1 MSELRGRGR
10 RSGRGRTGAQALPDP
25 EGAPEAAAL
34 QAAARSIGRQIV
46 LVSGLVV
53 VGALALTIAWVL
65 HQTVPQERLEQVAA
79 AGQGEVL
86 VSAADVVAGLVVLGV
101 GGVVFAGLVTV
112 VIARRAVRP
121 LGEAL
126 RLQRQFVADASHE
139 LRTPLAVLDV
149 RLQALQRKIAGG
161 AVTADENVTAD
172 LARLRDDSRALID
185 IVGDL
190 LEAAGS
196 DPAGGATSPAPMP
209 LDDTVADVVRS
220 MSVLAEERGVALAQE
235 PGAGVAAR
243 VRVRVPSASL
253 RRAVLALVDNALGH
267 APRGSTITVST
278 QVRAGSVVLAVTD
291 QGPGITGID
300 PTRVF
305 DRFARS
311 EPEPEP
317 EPESAPDPT
326 SSSVPAAP
334 AVGGQ
339 TTRPSFGIG
348 LALVREIAL
357 RHGGSVRVAS
367 SSAAGTT
374 LELTLPLA
382 DVVG

>member
-1 MSELRGRGR
+1 M
-10 RSGRGRTGAQALPDP
+10 
-25 EGAPEAAAL
+25 AL

-79 AGQGEVL
+79 ASQGEVF
-86 VSAADVVAGLVVLGV
+86 VSATDVVAGLVVLGV
-101 GGVVFAGLVTV
+101 AGVVFAGLVTV

-139 LRTPLAVLDV
+139 LRTPLAVLDA
-149 RLQALQRKIAGG
+149 RLQALQRRIAGG
-161 AVTADENVTAD
+161 AATADEDVTAD

-190 LEAAGS
+190 LEAAGG
-196 DPAGGATSPAPMP
+196 DPAEGAVSAGSAS
-209 LDDTVADVVRS
+209 LDDVVAEVLRS
-220 MSVLAEERGVALAQE
+220 MSVLAEERAVALDQQGDAS
-235 PGAGVAAR
+235 
-243 VRVRVPSASL
+243 VRVAVPPASL

-267 APRGSTITVST
+267 APGGSTIAVST
-278 QVRAGSVVLAVTD
+278 RVEGDSVVLAVTD
-291 QGPGITGID
+291 HGPGITGID

-305 DRFARS
+305 GRFARS
-311 EPEPEP
+311 ELPAV
-317 EPESAPDPT
+317 SSVAPAPAPAPT
-326 SSSVPAAP
+326 S
-334 AVGGQ
+334 GGQ
-339 TTRPSFGIG
+339 GTRPSFGTG
-348 LALVREIAL
+348 LALVREVAL

-367 SSAAGTT
+367 TSAAGTT
-374 LELTLPLA
+374 IELTLPLVDGA
-382 DVVG
+382 G

>member
-1 MSELRGRGR
+1 VSGR
-10 RSGRGRTGAQALPDP
+10 RGPARGQAD
-25 EGAPEAAAL
+25 PEAAAL

-79 AGQGEVL
+79 AGEGEVF
-86 VSAADVVAGLVVLGV
+86 VSATDVVAGLVVLGV

-139 LRTPLAVLDV
+139 LRTPLAVLDA

-161 AVTADENVTAD
+161 AASADERVASD

-185 IVGDL
+185 VVGDL
-190 LEAAGS
+190 LEAAGT
-196 DPAGGATSPAPMP
+196 DPAGGAASPRVVVRV
-209 LDDTVADVVRS
+209 DDVVADVLRS
-220 MSVLAEERGVALAQE
+220 MEVLAEERGVELQHHHD
-235 PGAGVAAR
+235 VNAR
-243 VRVRVPSASL
+243 VGVPPTSL

-267 APRGSTITVST
+267 APSGSTITVST
-278 QVRAGSVVLAVTD
+278 RLLEGSTVLSVTD

-300 PTRVF
+300 PARVF

-311 EPEPEP
+311 
-317 EPESAPDPT
+317 T
-326 SSSVPAAP
+326 SPAAT
-334 AVGGQ
+334 AGGGSGEQ
-339 TTRPSFGIG
+339 GSRRSFGIG
-348 LALVREIAL
+348 LALVREIAQ
-357 RHGGSVRVAS
+357 RHGGSVSVAS
-367 SSAAGTT
+367 TSGTGTT
-374 LELTLPLA
+374 LELVLPA
-382 DVVG
+382 WDAGT

>member
-1 MSELRGRGR
+1 MTGQRRG
-10 RSGRGRTGAQALPDP
+10 GRGRTGAQAAPAP
-25 EGAPEAAAL
+25 EPEAAAL

-79 AGQGEVL
+79 AGQGEVF
-86 VSAADVVAGLVVLGV
+86 VSATDVVAGLVVLGV
-101 GGVVFAGLVTV
+101 AGVVFAGLVTV

-161 AVTADENVTAD
+161 AATADETVTAD

-190 LEAAGS
+190 LEAAGG
-196 DPAGGATSPAPMP
+196 DPAEGATSAGSAA
-209 LDDTVADVVRS
+209 LDDVVAEVLRS
-220 MSVLAEERGVALAQE
+220 MSVLAEERTVALDHKGTAS
-235 PGAGVAAR
+235 
-243 VRVRVPSASL
+243 VRVAVPPASL

-267 APRGSTITVST
+267 APGGSTIAVST
-278 QVRAGSVVLAVTD
+278 RVEGDSVVLAVTD
-291 QGPGITGID
+291 HGPGITGID

-311 EPEPEP
+311 EPPSAASP
-317 EPESAPDPT
+317 SVRSAPT
-326 SSSVPAAP
+326 SGEPSRGPS
-334 AVGGQ
+334 G
-339 TTRPSFGIG
+339 RPSFGIG
-348 LALVREIAL
+348 LALVREIAV

-367 SSAAGTT
+367 SSTAGTT
-374 LELTLPLA
+374 IELALPLTDLA
-382 DVVG
+382 D

>member
-1 MSELRGRGR
+1 M
-10 RSGRGRTGAQALPDP
+10 
-25 EGAPEAAAL
+25 AL

-79 AGQGEVL
+79 AGQGEVF
-86 VSAADVVAGLVVLGV
+86 VSATDVVAGLVVLGV
-101 GGVVFAGLVTV
+101 AGVVFAGLVTV

-139 LRTPLAVLDV
+139 LRTPLAVLDA
-149 RLQALQRKIAGG
+149 RLQALQRRIAGG
-161 AVTADENVTAD
+161 AATADEDVTAD

-190 LEAAGS
+190 LEAAGG
-196 DPAGGATSPAPMP
+196 DPAEGAVSAGSAS
-209 LDDTVADVVRS
+209 LDDVVAEVLRS
-220 MSVLAEERGVALAQE
+220 MSVLAEERAVALDQQGDA
-235 PGAGVAAR
+235 P
-243 VRVRVPSASL
+243 VRVAVPPASL

-267 APRGSTITVST
+267 APGGSTITVST
-278 QVRAGSVVLAVTD
+278 RVEGDSVVLAVTD
-291 QGPGITGID
+291 HGPGITGID

-305 DRFARS
+305 GRFARS
-311 EPEPEP
+311 ELPAV
-317 EPESAPDPT
+317 SSVAPAPAPAPT
-326 SSSVPAAP
+326 S
-334 AVGGQ
+334 GGQ
-339 TTRPSFGIG
+339 GTRPSFGIG
-348 LALVREIAL
+348 LALVGEVAL

-367 SSAAGTT
+367 TSAAGTT
-374 LELTLPLA
+374 IELTLPLVDGA
-382 DVVG
+382 G

>member
-1 MSELRGRGR
+1 MSGLRGRGR
-10 RSGRGRTGAQALPDP
+10 GHGRGRAAAQALPDP
-25 EGAPEAAAL
+25 VRAADPEAAAL

-79 AGQGEVL
+79 AGQGEVF
-86 VSAADVVAGLVVLGV
+86 VSATDVVAGLVVLGV
-101 GGVVFAGLVTV
+101 AGVVFAGLVTV

-139 LRTPLAVLDV
+139 LRTPLAVLDA

-161 AVTADENVTAD
+161 AATADENVTAD
-172 LARLRDDSRALID
+172 LARLRDDSRALVD

-196 DPAGGATSPAPMP
+196 DPAGGATEQGSAP
-209 LDDTVADVVRS
+209 LDDTVADVLRS
-220 MSVLAEERGVALAQE
+220 MSVLAEEGGVALVQDAV
-235 PGAGVAAR
+235 AGVAAR
-243 VRVRVPSASL
+243 VRVPPASL
-253 RRAVLALVDNALGH
+253 RRVVLALVDNALGH

-278 QVRAGSVVLAVTD
+278 QVRAGSVVLTVTD

-311 EPEPEP
+311 E
-317 EPESAPDPT
+317 SAPTGPT
-326 SSSVPAAP
+326 SSSVPTAP
-334 AVGGQ
+334 AGGGQ
-339 TTRPSFGIG
+339 TSRPSFGIG

>member
-1 MSELRGRGR
+1 VS
-10 RSGRGRTGAQALPDP
+10 D
-25 EGAPEAAAL
+25 PEAAAL

-65 HQTVPQERLEQVAA
+65 LQTVPQERLEQVAA
-79 AGQGEVL
+79 AGQGEVF

-139 LRTPLAVLDV
+139 LRTPLAVLDA

-161 AVTADENVTAD
+161 AATADENVAAD

-190 LEAAGS
+190 LEAAGA
-196 DPAGGATSPAPMP
+196 DPAGGGVASPAPASVP
-209 LDDTVADVVRS
+209 LDDAVADVLRS
-220 MSVLAEERGVALAQE
+220 MSVLAEDRGVALAQDTVD
-235 PGAGVAAR
+235 AVAAR
-243 VRVRVPSASL
+243 VRVPPASL

-267 APRGSTITVST
+267 APRGSTVTVT
-278 QVRAGSVVLAVTD
+278 TRVEGGSVVLAVSD
-291 QGPGITGID
+291 HGPGITGID
-300 PTRVF
+300 PARVF

-311 EPEPEP
+311 ATTSASSAAAPTA
-317 EPESAPDPT
+317 ESAPT
-326 SSSVPAAP
+326 AP
-334 AVGGQ
+334 PGGGQ
-339 TTRPSFGIG
+339 TSRPSFGIG

-357 RHGGSVRVAS
+357 RHGGGVRVAS
-367 SSAAGTT
+367 TSAAGTT

-382 DVVG
+382 DGAG

>member
-1 MSELRGRGR
+1 VSWWRGRGR
-10 RSGRGRTGAQALPDP
+10 GHGGAGAQATPAAD
-25 EGAPEAAAL
+25 PEAAAL

-79 AGQGEVL
+79 AGQGEVF
-86 VSAADVVAGLVVLGV
+86 VSATDVVAGLVVLGV
-101 GGVVFAGLVTV
+101 AGVVFAGVVTV

-139 LRTPLAVLDV
+139 LRTPLAVLDA
-149 RLQALQRKIAGG
+149 RLQALQRRIAGG
-161 AVTADENVTAD
+161 AATADDNVTAD

-190 LEAAGS
+190 LEAAGG
-196 DPAGGATSPAPMP
+196 DPAEGATSAGSAA
-209 LDDTVADVVRS
+209 LDDVVAEVLRS
-220 MSVLAEERGVALAQE
+220 MSVLAEERAVALDQQ
-235 PGAGVAAR
+235 GDGS
-243 VRVRVPSASL
+243 VRVAVPPASL

-267 APRGSTITVST
+267 APGGSTITVST
-278 QVRAGSVVLAVTD
+278 QVRGGSVVLAVTD
-291 QGPGITGID
+291 RGPGITGID

-311 EPEPEP
+311 ESP
-317 EPESAPDPT
+317 AV
-326 SSSVPAAP
+326 SSVAP
-334 AVGGQ
+334 APAPAPASGGQ
-339 TTRPSFGIG
+339 GTRPSFGIG
-348 LALVREIAL
+348 LALVREVAL

-367 SSAAGTT
+367 TSAAGTT
-374 LELTLPLA
+374 IELTLPLA
-382 DVVG
+382 DAAG

>member
-1 MSELRGRGR
+1 MSGPRRRGRGR
-10 RSGRGRTGAQALPDP
+10 TVAQALP
-25 EGAPEAAAL
+25 EPEAAAL

-65 HQTVPQERLEQVAA
+65 HQTIPQERLEQVAA
-79 AGQGEVL
+79 AGQGEVF
-86 VSAADVVAGLVVLGV
+86 VSATDVVAGFVVLGV
-101 GGVVFAGLVTV
+101 AGVVFAGLVAV

-139 LRTPLAVLDV
+139 LRTPLAVLDA
-149 RLQALQRKIAGG
+149 RLQALQRNIAGG
-161 AVTADENVTAD
+161 AANADEHVTAD

-190 LEAAGS
+190 LEAAGG
-196 DPAGGATSPAPMP
+196 DPAGPAAVPEP
-209 LDDTVADVVRS
+209 VLLDDVVEDVLRS
-220 MSVLAEERGVALAQE
+220 MSVLAAERDVALRHDSTT
-235 PGAGVAAR
+235 VSW
-243 VRVRVPSASL
+243 VRVPRASL
-253 RRAVLALVDNALGH
+253 RRAVLALLDNAIGH
-267 APRGSTITVST
+267 APSGSTVTLST
-278 QVRAGSVVLAVTD
+278 RDERGSVVLTVTD
-291 QGPGITGID
+291 EGPGITGIE

-311 EPEPEP
+311 EPADKA
-317 EPESAPDPT
+317 SWRA
-326 SSSVPAAP
+326 S
-334 AVGGQ
+334 GG
-339 TTRPSFGIG
+339 TRPSFGIG

-367 SSAAGTT
+367 TSATGTT
-374 LELTLPLA
+374 LELVLP
-382 DVVG
+382 VPTCTT